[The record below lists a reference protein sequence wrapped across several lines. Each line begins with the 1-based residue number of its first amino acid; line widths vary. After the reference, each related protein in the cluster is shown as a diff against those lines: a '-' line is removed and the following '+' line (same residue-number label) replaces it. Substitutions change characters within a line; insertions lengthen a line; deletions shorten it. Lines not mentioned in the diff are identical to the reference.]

1 MTLEVVS
8 VLSILSSWRWS
19 EERHI
24 IIFGDQCMH
33 HAFLHNT
40 GIREVSKMLTTR
52 TCLRSLSQPNRVSG
66 PSIRCLSHTTKPVS
80 NKKLYDKP
88 KTKSKE
94 ERKIFGRLKETT
106 TSETETNPSASTS
119 AAVLASTAQPPQYL
133 PTSALPQMPKHLQD
147 QSFESIYESLGQK
160 HILDRINEPKG
171 IDLIIPRE
179 FIKPPQPPKRHVRPE
194 KTKDLDKKIKNFIA
208 GEHDDRSLIHL
219 GKEISAH
226 MEPDHNEIYPI
237 LEHPLKKSLSG
248 LKTLN
253 PAMNKIKDQFLW
265 DVIPEDNMA
274 FVPPYQ
280 VDNPLGF
287 KKWEQELIAERERA
301 KREQDSIL
309 KELQEF
315 DKLMGDSK
323 SFFGKNQTNDSQ
335 GGDNSEDAS
344 DGSGAKGSRRKLN
357 RKLLKK
363 YKKLKDEGKIDV
375 D

>member
-1 MTLEVVS
+1 
-8 VLSILSSWRWS
+8 
-19 EERHI
+19 
-24 IIFGDQCMH
+24 
-33 HAFLHNT
+33 
-40 GIREVSKMLTTR
+40 MLTSK
-52 TCLRSLSQPNRVSG
+52 TCLRLFSHSSSAIGVP
-66 PSIRCLSHTTKPVS
+66 IRCLSHTTKPVA

-88 KTKSKE
+88 KSKSKE
-94 ERKIFGRLKETT
+94 ERKIFGRLKDAGG
-106 TSETETNPSASTS
+106 SETEGNSTLSTS
-119 AAVLASTAQPPQYL
+119 GGVGSSIKPPQYL
-133 PTSALPQMPKHLQD
+133 PISVLPQMPQHLQE
-147 QSFESIYESLGQK
+147 QSLESIYESLGQK
-160 HILDRINEPKG
+160 HILDRINQPKG
-171 IDLIIPRE
+171 IDLVIPPE

-208 GEHDDRSLIHL
+208 GERDDRSLIHL

-265 DVIPEDNMA
+265 DVIPEEKLA
-274 FVPPYQ
+274 FAPPYQ
-280 VDNPLGF
+280 VDNPVGF
-287 KKWEQELIAERERA
+287 KKWEQELIAERE
-301 KREQDSIL
+301 KVKKEQDLIL

-315 DKLMGDSK
+315 EKLMGDSK
-323 SFFGKNQTNDSQ
+323 SFFGKNQNDPKS
-335 GGDNSEDAS
+335 DDAS
-344 DGSGAKGSRRKLN
+344 DNGAKGSRRKLN

>member
-1 MTLEVVS
+1 
-8 VLSILSSWRWS
+8 
-19 EERHI
+19 
-24 IIFGDQCMH
+24 
-33 HAFLHNT
+33 
-40 GIREVSKMLTTR
+40 MLTTR
-52 TCLRSLSQPNRVSG
+52 TCLKLI
-66 PSIRCLSHTTKPVS
+66 PSISQSTNFSIRSLSHTTKPVA

-88 KTKSKE
+88 KSKSKE
-94 ERKIFGRLKETT
+94 ERKIFGRLKDA
-106 TSETETNPSASTS
+106 SGTETDGNSTPKGS
-119 AAVLASTAQPPQYL
+119 ISSSPEKPAQYL
-133 PTSALPQMPKHLQD
+133 PTSTLPQMPKHLQE
-147 QSFESIYESLGQK
+147 QSLESIYESLGQGY
-160 HILDRINEPKG
+160 ILDRIKQPKG
-171 IDLIIPRE
+171 IDLVIPPE

-248 LKTLN
+248 LKVLN

-265 DVIPEDNMA
+265 DMIPEEKFA
-274 FVPPYQ
+274 FTPPYQ

-287 KKWEQELIAERERA
+287 KQWEKDLIAEREKA
-301 KREQDSIL
+301 KQEQDLIM

-315 DKLMGDSK
+315 EKLMGDAK
-323 SFFGKNQTNDSQ
+323 SFFGKNT
-335 GGDNSEDAS
+335 SESNKSDDAS
-344 DGSGAKGSRRKLN
+344 DGGARGSRRKLN

-363 YKKLKDEGKIDV
+363 YKKLKDEGKIDI